1 MGRIVLRKMFQKS
14 SALSIHFEMRR
25 SPFAIEFTTLAA
37 KKNHNLFVKFV
48 SKRELEKKEFVATGL

>member
-1 MGRIVLRKMFQKS
+1 MFQKS
-14 SALSIHFEMRR
+14 TALSIHFEMRR
-25 SPFAIEFTTLAA
+25 SLFAIEFTTFVA